1 MKNDD
6 ELILIKLIQN
16 LLLLNSENRIKI
28 YYLSEAMRNKKFDI
42 NNVKELS
49 ELIKKFLENKESEWV
64 NIWTIQ
70 IYTMKIFN

>member
-49 ELIKKFLENKESEWV
+49 ELIKKFLENKESE
-64 NIWTIQ
+64 
-70 IYTMKIFN
+70 